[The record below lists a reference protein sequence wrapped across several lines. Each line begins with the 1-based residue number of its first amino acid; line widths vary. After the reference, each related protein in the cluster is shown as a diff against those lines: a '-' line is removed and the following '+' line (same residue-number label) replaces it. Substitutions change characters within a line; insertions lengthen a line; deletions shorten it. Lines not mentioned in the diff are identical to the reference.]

1 MPELSG
7 KIWVNRFPTERS
19 IDALTPPFR
28 ESVQKFVDALKA
40 GKVKVSIAD
49 TLRPPER
56 AYLMHFSFEIAMG
69 RQDPKTVPSRDG
81 VDIIWAHNT
90 HENSVAAAK
99 EMVSAY
105 KIRKEP
111 SLTSNHIKGLAIDM
125 TLDDFAAR
133 DIKKA
138 DGTTVR
144 IANFD
149 DLISVGETYNVF
161 HKVPNDLPHWSFD
174 GH

>member
-7 KIWVNRFPTERS
+7 KIWVNRFPTQTS
-19 IDALTPPFR
+19 INALMPPFR
-28 ESVQKFVDALKA
+28 ECVQKFVDALKA

-69 RQDPKTVPSRDG
+69 RQNPETVPRKDG
-81 VDIIWAHNT
+81 VDIIWVHDT
-90 HENSVAAAK
+90 HEASVAAAR

-125 TLDDFAAR
+125 TLNDFAAR
-133 DIKKA
+133 DVRNA
-138 DGTTVR
+138 DGTFVK
-144 IANFD
+144 IASFD

-161 HKVPNDLPHWSFD
+161 HKVLNDLPHWSFD